1 MKKDLASFVPVRY
14 GYCGCRC
21 CPDRLRRQLHR
32 CFFASSTATSCNG
45 IHRSRGSA
53 AAKPDG
59 YPNASMTLVVG
70 FGAGGDTDLNN
81 RLMAQY
87 VEPSFGQSI
96 AVTNMAGSN
105 SSVALTQYQSTPTD
119 GYTILGTNSAALSS
133 TTTLPAPAST
143 ATKTL
148 RSLQSWAVPPAIC
161 CLPTRLPVSPP
172 WKTCW
177 RSPRPTPT
185 PSRWACP
192 PAATPTSTLSCCSR
206 PASRATSLTAAM
218 VPIVSQLWWAATWMS
233 ASCRT

>member
-1 MKKDLASFVPVRY
+1 MKKISRRSFLSAMGIV
-14 GYCGCRC
+14 GAAAALTACGGSS
-21 CPDRLRRQLHR
+21 
-32 CFFASSTATSCNG
+32 SSTAASSSAASTAGSTAAA
-45 IHRSRGSA
+45 GSA
-53 AAKPDG
+53 EKPAD
-59 YPNASMTLVVG
+59 YPNASMSLVVG
-70 FGAGGDTDLNN
+70 FNPGGDSDLNN

-119 GYTILGTNSAALSS
+119 GYTILGTNSAALVNNYASGTCQYS
-133 TTTLPAPAST
+133 YEDFEVIAVFGRAPGDMLFANKASGIT
-143 ATKTL
+143 SMEDLLEKSKAN
-148 RSLQSWAVPPAIC
+148 
-161 CLPTRLPVSPP
+161 
-172 WKTCW
+172 
-177 RSPRPTPT
+177 PT

-192 PAATPTSTLSCCSR
+192 PAATPTSTLCCCSR